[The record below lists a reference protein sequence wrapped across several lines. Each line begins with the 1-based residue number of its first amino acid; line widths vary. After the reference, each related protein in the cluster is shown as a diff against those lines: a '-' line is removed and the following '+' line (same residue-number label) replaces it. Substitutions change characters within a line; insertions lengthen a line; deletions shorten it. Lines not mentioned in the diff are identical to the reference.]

1 MRVHMK
7 HDSILERADARDIL
21 RSAAKHTTIALR
33 NFAVLLMIFGTVV
46 TSGCMGLT
54 GKPSLIPSIALA
66 LTPNPV
72 DFGSVIVG
80 SSANQT
86 LTVTNSGQGKFTL
99 STVSA
104 SGPGFTISGLS
115 APQTLASG
123 QSVNLTVVFKPTAAG
138 QESGNISVAIGTQ
151 GPQLVG
157 SLNGVGSTTA
167 LSVAPSVVSFG
178 NVNVGSPVTQSL
190 RLTNSS
196 SASVAIKSV
205 SATGTGFGISGL
217 TTPQTLTP
225 NESVNFTAEFNPKTA
240 GNETGA
246 ISIGTAGTPLTV
258 GLNGAGVSSAAE
270 LVASTTSLSFGSV
283 TIGDA
288 PTQQVTLK
296 NTGNAKADISSVSL
310 TGSNYTVS
318 GVTSNLVLAPDQS
331 AILTVEFGPK
341 TTGSLPGKVT
351 ISSNAAGS
359 PLVIQLSGTGAD
371 KNQTQSVALKWDQST
386 SRVAGYFVYR
396 SSKPSGP
403 YAKLNSQESSETSYT
418 DSTVASGQTYFYVVT
433 SVNSENIESI
443 FSNQVSVTVPSQ

>member
-1 MRVHMK
+1 MK
-7 HDSILERADARDIL
+7 QDPILEGAEARDFFRLAAKRTTMAL
-21 RSAAKHTTIALR
+21 RS
-33 NFAVLLMIFGTVV
+33 FPFLLMIFGMVV
-46 TSGCMGLT
+46 TSGCVGLT
-54 GKPSLIPSIALA
+54 GKPNIIPSIALA
-66 LTPNPV
+66 VTPNPV
-72 DFGSVIVG
+72 DFGSVMVG
-80 SSANQT
+80 SSASQT

-99 STVSA
+99 TTVSA
-104 SGPGFTISGLS
+104 SGPGFSISGLS

-123 QSVNLTVVFKPTAAG
+123 QSVSLTVAFKPTIAG
-138 QESGNISVAIGTQ
+138 QESGNISVAIGSQ

-157 SLNGVGSTTA
+157 SLNGAGSTTA
-167 LSVAPSVVSFG
+167 LSVTPSVVSFG
-178 NVNVGSPVTQSL
+178 NVNVGSPVNQSL

-205 SATGTGFGISGL
+205 SATGIGFGISGL

-258 GLNGAGVSSAAE
+258 GLNGAGVSSASQ
-270 LVASTTSLSFGSV
+270 LVASATSLSFGSV

-296 NTGNAKADISSVSL
+296 NTGNASADISSVSL
-310 TGSNYTVS
+310 TGSSYTLS

-331 AILTVEFGPK
+331 ATLTVEFGPK

-351 ISSNAAGS
+351 ISSNAGS

-371 KNQTQSVALKWDQST
+371 KNQSQSVALKWDQST
-386 SRVAGYFVYR
+386 SQVAGYFVYR

-403 YAKLNSQESSETSYT
+403 YAKLNSQASSETNYT
-418 DSTVASGQTYFYVVT
+418 DSSVASGQTYFYVVT